1 MGTCVFSGVFRDG
14 FFLGF
19 KTHMDIFCNYCC
31 VGIDVEQK
39 VSRLQWLL
47 NSAGKRLK
55 PF

>member
-1 MGTCVFSGVFRDG
+1 MGTCVFSGVSWWGVFG
-14 FFLGF
+14 VF
-19 KTHMDIFCNYCC
+19 KIHMEVFCNYCC

-47 NSAGKRLK
+47 SSAGKRLK